1 LSKAQRADVKVT
13 VARSLEKAG
22 DIDRAIAL
30 YTEAAAADPK
40 RLDACLRL
48 AALDELQGRLKESR
62 EWYRKALTLQP
73 DNADVYCDLGYS
85 LYLQGEWTESS
96 KQLQHALRLAPDHA
110 RAHNNL
116 GLVLARLGQND
127 EAMAEFKKGGCTA
140 ADAHINVAY
149 CNLLAGNSAL
159 ARQHLETALK
169 LDPDS
174 APAKKA
180 LQDMTV
186 LLARQQPSEA
196 DTSAGATE
204 SASPGQAAETRV
216 TSVTWKRNQ

>member
-1 LSKAQRADVKVT
+1 ATLRSEKEVVMKLSDFLAMRVGAFAVVLILASGCQGPRASTPRPSILPAEPTAPLSKAQRADVKVT

-62 EWYRKALTLQP
+62 EWYRKALALQP

-96 KQLQHALRLAPDHA
+96 KQLQRALRLAPD
-110 RAHNNL
+110 
-116 GLVLARLGQND
+116 
-127 EAMAEFKKGGCTA
+127 
-140 ADAHINVAY
+140 
-149 CNLLAGNSAL
+149 
-159 ARQHLETALK
+159 
-169 LDPDS
+169 
-174 APAKKA
+174 
-180 LQDMTV
+180 
-186 LLARQQPSEA
+186 
-196 DTSAGATE
+196 
-204 SASPGQAAETRV
+204 
-216 TSVTWKRNQ
+216 